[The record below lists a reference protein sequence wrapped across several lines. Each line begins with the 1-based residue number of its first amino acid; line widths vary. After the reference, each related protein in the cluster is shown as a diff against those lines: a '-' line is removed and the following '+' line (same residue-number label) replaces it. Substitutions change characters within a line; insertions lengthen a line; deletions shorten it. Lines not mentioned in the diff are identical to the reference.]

1 LVGDASTPLLLT
13 LLLFS
18 KEERE
23 DVNSAAMVSLRR
35 KKSNGILEERY
46 NE

>member
-1 LVGDASTPLLLT
+1 MVGDAFTPLLLT
-13 LLLFS
+13 LLLLS

-35 KKSNGILEERY
+35 KKGNGILEERS